1 MNEYLDYLT
10 QGKKIEIIIR
20 TPRGALR
27 FFCGFKCIKANLII
41 TTLPKNKYITFNFP
55 AGQALELYIYTKS
68 GVFKLLC
75 RLQKFNEEL
84 CVISLPENV
93 KKIQRREYIRVN
105 MKVRTTISLNT
116 PTYSKTIRTNSR
128 NISAKGINLLL
139 DEDISKYAKKINLS
153 LLFPECIIKT
163 LAQVIKSTPV
173 KTESGLY
180 YDTSLMFITISE
192 KEIDFIVKKCF
203 EFEAAQRR
211 KLLDKDI

>member
-1 MNEYLDYLT
+1 MNEYLDHLV

-27 FFCGFKCIKANLII
+27 FFCNFKNVNTNSII
-41 TTLPKNKYITFNFP
+41 TTLPKNKHIAFNFP
-55 AGQALELYIYTKS
+55 SNQALELYIYTKN
-68 GVFKLLC
+68 GVYKLVC
-75 RLQKFNEEL
+75 RLQRCENDL
-84 CVISLPENV
+84 CEISLPESVN
-93 KKIQRREYIRVN
+93 KIQRREYIRVN

-116 PTYSKTIRTNSR
+116 PNYSKTIRTNSR

-139 DEDISKYAKKINLS
+139 DEDISKYTKKINLS

-163 LAQVIKSTPV
+163 LAHVVKSTPI

-180 YDTSLMFITISE
+180 YDTSLMFVTISE

-203 EFEAAQRR
+203 EFEAAERR
-211 KLLDKDI
+211 KLLDKDN